1 MPATMAKRILIID
14 SHPDP
19 DTGRLCHGLANAYA
33 SGAEDN
39 GHEVRR
45 LNLHALDFPLLRS
58 AADFETGAPPTAIAA
73 SQEDIRWAEHILIV
87 YPLWLGSMPALLKG
101 FLEQAIRPDF
111 AFERGDPGWPRK
123 RLKGRTARIV
133 VTMGMPAMAYRWIYL
148 SHSLRSLERNI
159 LKFAGI
165 GPVRET
171 LFGRVNEANEQT
183 RNRWI
188 ARMTALGRT
197 AA

>member
-1 MPATMAKRILIID
+1 MVKRILIID
-14 SHPDP
+14 GHPDP
-19 DTGRLCHGLANAYA
+19 EPQRLCHGLANAYA
-33 SGAEDN
+33 SGAVDA

-45 LNLHALDFPLLRS
+45 LELHSLDFPLLRS
-58 AADFETGAPPTAIAA
+58 EADFETGKPPRPIATAQA
-73 SQEDIRWAEHILIV
+73 DISWAEHIVIV

-111 AFERGDPGWPRK
+111 AFERATSGWPKK
-123 RLKGRTARIV
+123 RLQGKTARIV
-133 VTMGMPAMAYRWIYL
+133 VTMGMPVMIYRWIYL

-165 GPVRET
+165 SPVRET
-171 LFGRVNEANEQT
+171 LFGMIKEANEQT

-188 ARMTALGRT
+188 DQMATLGRSGR
-197 AA
+197 